1 MNDNRIYADVPAPA
15 SPGAPQNTQPPVYP
29 VSAPAEPYRFTPP
42 KPREAVPAVPL
53 DGGIALACYAAGWC
67 FLRLVWPGYLG
78 LGMLLFTAAFAGMAL
93 FYRHGAGQPVPRG
106 SYGWLLMMLLSA
118 GSFVVLDN
126 GLLSWLNLLFLMVA
140 AVYWVAALFGTRME
154 GQLGERLGVD
164 LANHLFVVPF
174 QNFGCFA
181 AVLRSTLSRTRLG
194 KNVGIGLLSLLCSF
208 TLLWFVCR
216 ELSAVT
222 AGFGVALEQL
232 GQLVSIRSIFSA
244 TTLLAV
250 PTACYLFGLLYGCR
264 RRRYTGTFTQ
274 EGLEAAARRQEDF
287 TGSFV
292 HELKTPLTSIIGYA
306 DMLRSRSLDEDRR
319 FKAASYIFSEGK
331 RLENLSLALM
341 SLLLVGHSAA
351 DARPVNMRRLCQE
364 AGRICQ
370 PAMHAKGLTL
380 SVRAEEGLLRG
391 DAALLQTLLQNLLD
405 NARKAADSGQV
416 VLSGKSTEGGYRVTV
431 ADQGRG
437 IPEGEL
443 NKITEPFY
451 MVDKSRSRA
460 EGGAGLGLALCK
472 KIAALHGGELRFES
486 REGRGT
492 TVTVELGGVADA
504 Q

>member
-1 MNDNRIYADVPAPA
+1 MAD
-15 SPGAPQNTQPPVYP
+15 
-29 VSAPAEPYRFTPP
+29 
-42 KPREAVPAVPL
+42 AV
-53 DGGIALACYAAGWC
+53 
-67 FLRLVWPGYLG
+67 
-78 LGMLLFTAAFAGMAL
+78 
-93 FYRHGAGQPVPRG
+93 
-106 SYGWLLMMLLSA
+106 
-118 GSFVVLDN
+118 
-126 GLLSWLNLLFLMVA
+126 
-140 AVYWVAALFGTRME
+140 E
-154 GQLGERLGVD
+154 
-164 LANHLFVVPF
+164 
-174 QNFGCFA
+174 
-181 AVLRSTLSRTRLG
+181 
-194 KNVGIGLLSLLCSF
+194 KNVQ
-208 TLLWFVCR
+208 
-216 ELSAVT
+216 EL
-222 AGFGVALEQL
+222 ED
-232 GQLVSIRSIFSA
+232 
-244 TTLLAV
+244 
-250 PTACYLFGLLYGCR
+250 
-264 RRRYTGTFTQ
+264 
-274 EGLEAAARRQEDF
+274 AARRQEDF
-287 TGSFV
+287 TASFV

-306 DMLRSRSLDEDRR
+306 DMLRSGNLPEDMR

-341 SLLLVGHSAA
+341 SLLVVGHSAA

-416 VLSGKSTEGGYRVTV
+416 VLSGRSTEEGYRVTV